1 MARFTHMRLLILTL
15 ALGVFQDI
23 SAAAAVEMPV
33 CYPAPIIGPVFRQS
47 IEQNLNTF

>member
-1 MARFTHMRLLILTL
+1 MARFIHMRLLILTF

-33 CYPAPIIGPVFRQS
+33 CYPALIIGPCFPA
-47 IEQNLNTF
+47 ID